1 MASLFPDL
9 SNISR
14 LKVPPTN
21 GELYLCNYLNENL
34 GEDYHVFFN
43 PYLDGDRPDF
53 IILKKNYGAIIIEV
67 KDWDLS
73 YYSIDQYNHW
83 SVEKSKDLLGTIISS
98 INGYGE
104 KLTLINTQ
112 KLLINFDKYN

>member
-9 SNISR
+9 SNISK

-53 IILKKNYGAIIIEV
+53 IILKKNYNCFGCI
-67 KDWDLS
+67 
-73 YYSIDQYNHW
+73 
-83 SVEKSKDLLGTIISS
+83 
-98 INGYGE
+98 
-104 KLTLINTQ
+104 
-112 KLLINFDKYN
+112 FF